1 MASDDTLLE
10 SAAAGV
16 ASLRFYG
23 WREPTLSLGYFQPSA
38 PARAYPGLGGL
49 AWVRRPTGGAAL
61 VHHHELTYALAL
73 PPGPTWQPPGTDV
86 HPELLYTGYRMR
98 YPVCTRGVEPCT
110 NLELLVS
117 YDDSTDLFGPCLE
130 HTTVTMLGVEAS
142 ECAVP
147 FGHLELT
154 VWSLTDPDGLW
165 VVVSGSD
172 RDMVRQFAQG
182 LRREPVELVAPFE
195 VALLPEGFVP
205 IRVDAYMMEFS
216 DTNVIGGSD
225 FVSIGVSVRDPDAD
239 RRSGTPATVN
249 GHPAEVVVWEDF
261 SVQVFVRLSETVDL
275 MVVASGGLGLDESQ
289 VLRMAEGVTVTE
301 HAVPWVNP

>member
-1 MASDDTLLE
+1 MPVS
-10 SAAAGV
+10 
-16 ASLRFYG
+16 
-23 WREPTLSLGYFQPSA
+23 
-38 PARAYPGLGGL
+38 
-49 AWVRRPTGGAAL
+49 
-61 VHHHELTYALAL
+61 
-73 PPGPTWQPPGTDV
+73 PTWQPPGTDV

-205 IRVDAYMMEFS
+205 IRVDAYVMEFS
-216 DTNVIGGSD
+216 ATNVVGSGE
-225 FVSIGVSVRDPDAD
+225 FVSIGISVRDPDAA
-239 RRSGTPATVN
+239 RQPGTAATVN
-249 GHPAEVVVWEDF
+249 GHPAEVIVWEN
-261 SVQVFVRLSETVDL
+261 SVDVVVSISESVDL
-275 MVVASGGLGLDESQ
+275 KVTVSAGLNLDESQ
-289 VLRMAEGVTVTE
+289 VLRLAEGVTVTE